1 MQKHQWRQ
9 HGVVHFKS
17 RPLPVGPLSE
27 IVVAA
32 AAPRS
37 PLPSV
42 AHLLSIPT
50 IHREFDQ
57 PKLLLPTITLPSLSQ
72 LQYRVS
78 EAVAA
83 PQIQLQS
90 TSAPTFGANLPCAD
104 REEETAQKISRDSS
118 PGPEAGTS
126 TNSPPQ
132 TSPKPIKLRMK
143 FAYQKEQEDINH
155 KREEEERQIQEDEEN
170 DEDDCE
176 GSLGENLGEL
186 KLRSSS
192 TSPIGHDPS
201 TDSRPHAISDPF
213 QCVGCCVVFAHKPA
227 LKAHQMCPDEKERPF
242 KCCKCGYKFRQ
253 KAHLQKHQ
261 WRIHRRRYC
270 DQDESPAATTITMQD
285 IINHGVEKSLREI
298 PVYHGKTSSKYYSE
312 ILGLEYSGSDDNNS
326 NSSSNSSS
334 NSNDVQPLDL
344 SPVKKK
350 PETPASLTSATP
362 IIKIRELENNPLLN
376 QPPLPRSPLQRL
388 PEMATTSVMMTSGN
402 IRSTS
407 SLSISPSSI
416 SVVESFPAWKKQ
428 RTVSSTAAPST
439 TTTSTTHRALP
450 PISILQKPPVM
461 SLISRKTDG
470 STYTSYKHSSWIRE
484 TSNPV
489 ATDLSTIR
497 KSGDQQQ
504 QHPDFLRDQLSRLQG
519 QNARTV

>member
-1 MQKHQWRQ
+1 
-9 HGVVHFKS
+9 
-17 RPLPVGPLSE
+17 
-27 IVVAA
+27 
-32 AAPRS
+32 
-37 PLPSV
+37 
-42 AHLLSIPT
+42 
-50 IHREFDQ
+50 
-57 PKLLLPTITLPSLSQ
+57 
-72 LQYRVS
+72 
-78 EAVAA
+78 
-83 PQIQLQS
+83 
-90 TSAPTFGANLPCAD
+90 
-104 REEETAQKISRDSS
+104 
-118 PGPEAGTS
+118 
-126 TNSPPQ
+126 
-132 TSPKPIKLRMK
+132 
-143 FAYQKEQEDINH
+143 
-155 KREEEERQIQEDEEN
+155 
-170 DEDDCE
+170 
-176 GSLGENLGEL
+176 
-186 KLRSSS
+186 
-192 TSPIGHDPS
+192 
-201 TDSRPHAISDPF
+201 
-213 QCVGCCVVFAHKPA
+213 
-227 LKAHQMCPDEKERPF
+227 MCPEEKERPF

-334 NSNDVQPLDL
+334 TSNDVQPLDL

-350 PETPASLTSATP
+350 PETPASSAMP
-362 IIKIRELENNPLLN
+362 VIKIRELENNPLLN

-388 PEMATTSVMMTSGN
+388 PEMTTISGMMTSGN
-402 IRSTS
+402 NRSTS

-428 RTVSSTAAPST
+428 KTESTVAPST
-439 TTTSTTHRALP
+439 TTTTTTHRALP

-489 ATDLSTIR
+489 ATDLSTVR

-504 QHPDFLRDQLSRLQG
+504 PHPDFLREQLSRLQS